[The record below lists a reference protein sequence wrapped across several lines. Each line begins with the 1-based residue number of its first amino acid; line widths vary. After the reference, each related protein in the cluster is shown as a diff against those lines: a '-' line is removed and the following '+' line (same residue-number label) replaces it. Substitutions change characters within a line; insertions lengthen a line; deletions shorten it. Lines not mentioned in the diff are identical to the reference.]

1 LRVFVNDELDQIDE
15 GLEQLLPYLSVGGRL
30 VVVTFHSLEAKIVT
44 RVLARHRKTR
54 HKDTAHDSES
64 TAEGEGLSPPVHL
77 QTLQKLVLPTQAE
90 VEANP
95 RSRSAQLRVAARV
108 I

>member
-1 LRVFVNDELDQIDE
+1 VNDELDQIE
-15 GLEQLLPYLSVGGRL
+15 VGLEQLLPYLSVGGRL
-30 VVVTFHSLEAKIVT
+30 VVVTFHSLEAKVVK

-54 HKDTAHDSES
+54 HTDTVQVTEL
-64 TAEGEGLSPPVHL
+64 TAEGEGLSLPVHL